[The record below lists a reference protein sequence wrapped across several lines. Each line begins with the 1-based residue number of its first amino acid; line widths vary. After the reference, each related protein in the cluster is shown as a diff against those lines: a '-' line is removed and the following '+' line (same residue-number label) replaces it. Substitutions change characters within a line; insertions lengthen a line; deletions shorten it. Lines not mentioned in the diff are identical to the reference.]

1 VRAARGGFTLV
12 EVLVAM
18 VVTVA
23 ALTVLAQGIFSAGRA
38 STAARNVTR
47 AALVAGRVVAE
58 FEAGER
64 AADRAAEGRFEDEPD
79 FAWEVRPE
87 AYEPGLVLLTVLVR
101 WEERG
106 QERRLAVTRLL
117 RERTAERP

>member
-1 VRAARGGFTLV
+1 MKNGRSGFTLV

-23 ALTVLAQGIFSAGRA
+23 ALTVLAQGIFTAGRA

-47 AALVAGRVVAE
+47 ASLVAGRVLAE

-64 AADRAAEGRFEDEPD
+64 AADRDAEGRFEDEPE
-79 FAWEVRPE
+79 FAWEARPE
-87 AYEPGLVLLTVLVR
+87 SYEPGLVLLTVAVR

-106 QERRLAVTRLL
+106 QERRLTVTRLL
-117 RERTAERP
+117 RERAETP

>member
-1 VRAARGGFTLV
+1 MNGARRGFTLV
-12 EVLVAM
+12 EVIVAL
-18 VVTVA
+18 VVTAA

-38 STAARNVTR
+38 SSAARNVTR

-64 AADRAAEGRFEDEPD
+64 AADRAAEGRFEDEPE
-79 FAWEVRPE
+79 FAWEARPE
-87 AYEPGLVLLTVLVR
+87 TYEPGLVLLTIVVR

-106 QERRLAVTRLL
+106 QERTLAVTRLL
-117 RERTAERP
+117 RERTQAP

>member
-1 VRAARGGFTLV
+1 MRAGVRGFTLV
-12 EVLVAM
+12 EALVAL

-38 STAARNVTR
+38 SSAARNVTR

-64 AADRAAEGRFEDEPD
+64 AADRSAEGRFEDEPE
-79 FAWEVRPE
+79 FAWEARPE
-87 AYEPGLVLLTVLVR
+87 TYEPGLVLLTIVVR

-106 QERRLAVTRLL
+106 QERTLAVTRLL
-117 RERTAERP
+117 RERAETP